1 MSKKKNI
8 DRLFQEEFKDFEVQP
23 PGKVWD
29 AIEKELDKNKTGRI
43 IPFWWVLGGIAA
55 GLAILLTS
63 LYLVMDNEMSNK
75 LQPIV
80 NYEKPQ
86 DTKTTTQNSLKN
98 NEEYPSKGAVPLL
111 KERTNDTQLAT
122 EDTKVGSEPLN
133 NLKENSNANTGAK
146 LPLKTSDLATSVDGY
161 SDASYNAK
169 EQPKQLYPNAQ
180 GTNKKPLGGSAT
192 KDNFIATPIK
202 EDQAGVATSEHIT
215 NPSLKEPTA
224 VTLDPRK
231 EVFLK
236 DTSKDLG
243 LANAVKDEV
252 INNAITA
259 IDSTKKNVPTLE
271 NIAAQEKK
279 EDSIKESVFKG
290 RWAATTQAGPVYS
303 NSLSGSSVNNEVSD
317 NGKNAGVHLSYGI
330 GLSYEISSRL
340 SLRTGFNQ
348 INMTYNTQDI
358 NYQVNVSIASRGQQ
372 LDQVYNA
379 SSVSDASIGN
389 SPLLNDAFE
398 TGFAAQELVS
408 NQFQGIKGEISQQLG
423 YIEVPLELQYK
434 LVNRKFKISVL
445 GGVSALF
452 LTDNVVA
459 VQNSSQRLELGED
472 RNFNDFNQSANFGL
486 GFGYDFTN
494 QLGAFIEPT
503 FKYQLSTLRN
513 NVADFRPYTIG
524 VQSGIMYRF

>member
-23 PGKVWD
+23 PGKIWD
-29 AIEKELDKNKTGRI
+29 AIEKDLDKNKKGRI

-63 LYLVMDNEMSNK
+63 LYFGMDNDMSTK
-75 LQPIV
+75 QQPFV
-80 NYEKPQ
+80 NSEKPQ
-86 DTKTTTQNSLKN
+86 DTKTTPQNSLKN
-98 NEEYPSKGAVPLL
+98 NEELSGKGAVPYL
-111 KERTNDTQLAT
+111 KERTNHKQLAT
-122 EDTKVGSEPLN
+122 EDIKGGSEPLN
-133 NLKENSNANTGAK
+133 NLKENSNANTGGK
-146 LPLKTSDLATSVDGY
+146 LPIKKGDLATSADGS
-161 SDASYNAK
+161 SDASYNGK
-169 EQPKQLYPNAQ
+169 KQSKQLYSNAQ

-202 EDQAGVATSEHIT
+202 EQQAGVASSEHSTKPFI
-215 NPSLKEPTA
+215 K
-224 VTLDPRK
+224 DPRSVTPDPIK
-231 EVFLK
+231 EAVLNN
-236 DTSKDLG
+236 TSGDLG
-243 LANAVKDEV
+243 LANAVKDDV

-271 NIAAQEKK
+271 DIAAQEKK
-279 EDSIKESVFKG
+279 EDSIKENVFKG

-317 NGKNAGVHLSYGI
+317 NAKNVGIHLSYGI
-330 GLSYEISSRL
+330 GLSYEISPRL
-340 SLRTGFNQ
+340 SLRTGVNQ

-372 LDQVYNA
+372 LDQAYKA
-379 SSVSDASIGN
+379 SSVSDASPTNG
-389 SPLLNDAFE
+389 LVFNDTFE
-398 TGFAAQELVS
+398 TGFAAQELSS

-423 YIEVPLELQYK
+423 YIEVPLELQYN

-486 GFGYDFTN
+486 GLGYDFTN

-513 NVADFRPYTIG
+513 NAADFRPYTIG
-524 VQSGIMYRF
+524 VQSGVTYRF